1 MALFGKKNANYIS
14 AKETKRIS
22 KENRKITNEIEKKRN
37 RKNIPES
44 EYITTMKNP
53 ENVVEFDNVHTYFFT
68 DIGTVKA
75 VDGVSFEIP
84 QGKTVG
90 VVGESGC
97 GKSVTSLSLM
107 QLVQRPQGQTV
118 EGEIRFNTGD
128 KVYNI
133 VNTPTSEMQKL
144 RGNELSMIFQEPMTA
159 LNPTLTI
166 GTQLMEPIMLHQNCG
181 KKEAWTRAVDVLK
194 RVGIAAPEKRMKEY
208 PHQLSGGMRQRVMI
222 AMAVSC
228 EPRLLIAD
236 EPTTALDVTIQAQIL
251 ELMCELREKMGT
263 AIMLIT
269 HDMGVVAETAD
280 DVLVLYAGKAVEYG
294 SIEDIFERP
303 KHPYTQGL
311 LNSIPRL
318 DEDVELLNT
327 IEGTVP
333 APDAMP
339 AGCRFAP
346 RCPYGKDRCMKEK
359 PGVYHA
365 GNSLVSC
372 FRYEGEK

>member
-1 MALFGKKNANYIS
+1 MASLLSVENLQVQFQTKKGIN
-14 AKETKRIS
+14 T
-22 KENRKITNEIEKKRN
+22 
-37 RKNIPES
+37 
-44 EYITTMKNP
+44 
-53 ENVVEFDNVHTYFFT
+53 
-68 DIGTVKA
+68 A
-75 VDGVSFEIP
+75 VDGVSFSVEKGRIL
-84 QGKTVG
+84 GI
-90 VVGESGC
+90 VGESGC
-97 GKSVTSLSLM
+97 GKSVTSMSIL
-107 QLVQRPQGQTV
+107 QLLGSNARISGGSIKLDGKELIGLP
-118 EGEIRFNTGD
+118 E
-128 KVYNI
+128 K
-133 VNTPTSEMQKL
+133 EMCRI
-144 RGNELSMIFQEPMTA
+144 RGNDIAMIFQDPMTA

-339 AGCRFAP
+339 CRLQICSPMSLRKRPLHERKTRRLPCWKFS
-346 RCPYGKDRCMKEK
+346 GKLLQIR
-359 PGVYHA
+359 G
-365 GNSLVSC
+365 
-372 FRYEGEK
+372 

>member
-1 MALFGKKNANYIS
+1 M
-14 AKETKRIS
+14 
-22 KENRKITNEIEKKRN
+22 
-37 RKNIPES
+37 
-44 EYITTMKNP
+44 
-53 ENVVEFDNVHTYFFT
+53 
-68 DIGTVKA
+68 
-75 VDGVSFEIP
+75 
-84 QGKTVG
+84 
-90 VVGESGC
+90 
-97 GKSVTSLSLM
+97 
-107 QLVQRPQGQTV
+107 
-118 EGEIRFNTGD
+118 
-128 KVYNI
+128 
-133 VNTPTSEMQKL
+133 
-144 RGNELSMIFQEPMTA
+144 
-159 LNPTLTI
+159 
-166 GTQLMEPIMLHQNCG
+166 
-181 KKEAWTRAVDVLK
+181 
-194 RVGIAAPEKRMKEY
+194 
-208 PHQLSGGMRQRVMI
+208 MI

-372 FRYEGEK
+372 FRYEGEKE

>member
-1 MALFGKKNANYIS
+1 MASLLSVENLQVQFQTKKGIN
-14 AKETKRIS
+14 T
-22 KENRKITNEIEKKRN
+22 
-37 RKNIPES
+37 
-44 EYITTMKNP
+44 
-53 ENVVEFDNVHTYFFT
+53 
-68 DIGTVKA
+68 A
-75 VDGVSFEIP
+75 VDGVSFSIEKGRIL
-84 QGKTVG
+84 GI
-90 VVGESGC
+90 VGESGC
-97 GKSVTSLSLM
+97 GKSVTSMSILQLLSSNARILGGSIKLDGKE
-107 QLVQRPQGQTV
+107 LVGLP
-118 EGEIRFNTGD
+118 E
-128 KVYNI
+128 K
-133 VNTPTSEMQKL
+133 EMCKI
-144 RGNELSMIFQEPMTA
+144 RGNDIAMIFQDPMTA

-166 GTQLMEPIMLHQNCG
+166 GNQLMEPIMLHQNCG
-181 KKEAWTRAVDVLK
+181 KKEAWVRAVDVLK

-294 SIEDIFERP
+294 SIEDIFEKP

-318 DEDVELLNT
+318 DEDVEMLNT

-333 APDAMP
+333 APGAMP

-346 RCPYGKDRCMKEK
+346 RCPYGKERCMKEK
-359 PGVYHA
+359 PGVYHVE
-365 GNSLVSC
+365 NSLVSC

>member
-1 MALFGKKNANYIS
+1 MASLLSVENLQVQFQTKKGIN
-14 AKETKRIS
+14 T
-22 KENRKITNEIEKKRN
+22 
-37 RKNIPES
+37 
-44 EYITTMKNP
+44 
-53 ENVVEFDNVHTYFFT
+53 
-68 DIGTVKA
+68 A
-75 VDGVSFEIP
+75 VDGVSFSIEKGRIL
-84 QGKTVG
+84 GI
-90 VVGESGC
+90 VGESGC
-97 GKSVTSLSLM
+97 GKSVTSMSILQLLSSNARISGGSIKLDGKE
-107 QLVQRPQGQTV
+107 LVGLP
-118 EGEIRFNTGD
+118 E
-128 KVYNI
+128 K
-133 VNTPTSEMQKL
+133 EMCKI
-144 RGNELSMIFQEPMTA
+144 RGNDIAMIFQDPMTA

-263 AIMLIT
+263 AVMLIT

-318 DEDVELLNT
+318 DEDVEMLNT

-339 AGCRFAP
+339 SGCRFAP
-346 RCPYGKDRCMKEK
+346 RCPYGNQRCMTEK
-359 PGVYHA
+359 PGIYHA

-372 FRYEGEK
+372 FRYEGDK